1 MTIDATFHKANALII
16 DSNAN
21 ARSLLTAQLREL
33 GCGFVRSVARV
44 KEARIVLEN
53 APYDLVLCDYH
64 FEGGDE
70 SGQDLLDELRREGLL
85 PYATV
90 FMMITAEATYAKV
103 AEAAEAALDGY
114 LIKPYTLASL
124 AERIRIARHRKR
136 VLGPIFEA
144 IEAQEFD
151 QAANLCLRRFHA
163 RSEYWLFA
171 ARIGAELLLRL
182 RRYDEAKALYEA
194 IVAAKT
200 LPWAKLGVARA
211 DLGKGHHSQARR
223 TLENL
228 IGESPD
234 FADSHDVLGRVHM
247 EQGDIDAALA
257 TYRAATE
264 LTPGCLMRGQRAG
277 TLAFYKGERGEAQRL
292 LERALINGL
301 RSKLFDL
308 FSITLIA
315 LMRYDKR
322 DAKGVRQ
329 LMDTLTGELERAP
342 SSARI
347 ARLRRVVE
355 ALVAMQERRTAD
367 ALGLARELANDLK
380 RDNSDHECASLV
392 VAVWIRLAASD
403 MQLEEMDD
411 MLLNIGMR
419 FCTTK
424 AATEI
429 LVAMCEKNEAAAEA
443 LRGCHGKVFDIAET
457 AMKLSMRGQPDHS
470 VELLLREGEKTRN
483 TKLIDMA
490 LSVLKRHESK
500 IENAAELE
508 PQIHALQEL
517 YVRPQTA
524 AANRPRAVG
533 GLAIRCAGLAA
544 EV

>member
-21 ARSLLTAQLREL
+21 ARSLITAQLREL
-33 GCGFVRSVARV
+33 GCGYVRSVARV

-64 FEGGDE
+64 FDGSDE

-85 PYATV
+85 PHATV

-103 AEAAEAALDGY
+103 AEAAEAALDGF
-114 LIKPYTLASL
+114 LLKPYTLASL
-124 AERIRIARHRKR
+124 ADRIQSARHRKR
-136 VLGPIFEA
+136 VLKSIFEA
-144 IEAQEFD
+144 IEAQEFEK
-151 QAANLCLRRFHA
+151 AAELCLQRFNA
-163 RSEYWLFA
+163 RSEFWLFA

-182 RRYDEAKALYEA
+182 HRYEEAKLMYEA

-211 DLGKGHHSQARR
+211 ELGKGNLSQARR

-247 EQGDIDAALA
+247 EQGDIGAALA
-257 TYRAATE
+257 TYRNAAE

-277 TLAFYKGERGEAQRL
+277 TLAFYNGERAEALRL
-292 LERALINGL
+292 LERAMVNGL

-308 FSITLIA
+308 FTLVVIA
-315 LMRYDKR
+315 LMRFDKR
-322 DAKGVRQ
+322 NAKGVRQ
-329 LMDTLTGELERAP
+329 LLDTITGELERASGSP
-342 SSARI
+342 RI
-347 ARLRRVVE
+347 ARLRLVIE
-355 ALVAMQERRTAD
+355 ALVAMQERRSAD
-367 ALGLARELANDLK
+367 ALGAARELARDLQ
-380 RDNSDHECASLV
+380 RDNADHESASLV
-392 VAVWIRLAASD
+392 VAVWIRLAAGD

-411 MLLNIGMR
+411 LILAIGMR
-419 FCTTK
+419 FCTAK

-429 LVAMCEKNEAAAEA
+429 LVAMCEKNEKAANT
-443 LRGCHGKVFDIAET
+443 LRECHGKVFEIAET

-470 VELLLREGEKTRN
+470 VQLLIQEGGSTRN

-490 LSVLKRHESK
+490 LSVLKRHQSK
-500 IENAAELE
+500 IDNAAPMEAE
-508 PQIHALQEL
+508 IAVLQER
-517 YVRPQTA
+517 YVRPQQA
-524 AANRPRAVG
+524 ASNRARAVG
-533 GLAIRCAGLAA
+533 GLALRGAGA
-544 EV
+544 EG